1 MWKCWAHV
9 DGGRKCP
16 RNATRF
22 TGLCGKCHG
31 ITDKWKQ
38 CTQPIAKKRPL
49 GKHCGRPHK
58 TLQEIEERK
67 RKSGPQTTQQT
78 PPRRRKPLR
87 AVIKTVAVVTI
98 TAGAVTVT
106 LTLTLTG
113 AIGGSPSTGDR
124 SLSVQVEFDLKE
136 ALHELATAGWLLSAN
151 STSNSG
157 PSYHSD
163 CAKSAT
169 RRLRLFLSPKRC
181 EQYATTI
188 RAVTKHGVTSLV
200 AISWVEMRT
209 TAWADQYKKLVDEYG
224 TGNPPGVSL
233 AFNGRCYASGPPKP
247 GKTVWTVE
255 VQPTGD
261 VTIDREILQA
271 AARTNLSP
279 RSLQRH
285 CPI

>member
-1 MWKCWAHV
+1 MWKCRA
-9 DGGRKCP
+9 DLDDGRKCP
-16 RNATRF
+16 RSTTRL

-38 CTQPIAKKRPL
+38 CTQPIGKQRPWA
-49 GKHCGRPHK
+49 KHCGRQGHK

-67 RKSGPQTTQQT
+67 RKSGSQTTQQT
-78 PPRRRKPLR
+78 PLRRRKPLR
-87 AVIKTVAVVTI
+87 TVIKTVAVVTI
-98 TAGAVTVT
+98 TAGAVTV
-106 LTLTLTG
+106 TLTLTG

-136 ALHELATAGWLLSAN
+136 ALRELATAGWLLSAN

-169 RRLRLFLSPKRC
+169 RRVRLFLSPKRC

-188 RAVTKHGVTSLV
+188 RAVTRHGTTSLV

-247 GKTVWTVE
+247 GRTVWTVE

-261 VTIDREILQA
+261 VNIDREILQA
-271 AARTNLSP
+271 AARRNLGP
-279 RSLQRH
+279 RYLQWH
-285 CPI
+285 CRI